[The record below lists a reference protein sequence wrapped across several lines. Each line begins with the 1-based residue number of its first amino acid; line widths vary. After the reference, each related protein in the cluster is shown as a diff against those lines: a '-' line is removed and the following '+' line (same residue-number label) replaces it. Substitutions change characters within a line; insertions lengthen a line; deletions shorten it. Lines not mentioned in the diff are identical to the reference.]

1 MEVSDSD
8 KHNLPFYDVEFLRP
22 LKGFIVQAPVA
33 NLTVLFGCAKA
44 PKYCVS
50 NFIVKERTVI
60 RMETL
65 IVQLLIQLFY
75 LQFHHF

>member
-1 MEVSDSD
+1 MVTVT
-8 KHNLPFYDVEFLRP
+8 NTNTLPFYDVEFLRP
-22 LKGFIVQAPVA
+22 LKGFIVQAQVA